1 VSFLIDTDI
10 CSFYLKRPSQLA
22 ATFQQY
28 YGRLHLSVITVGEL
42 RAWTLR
48 KNAPPSRAKELDN
61 LLRVVDVVAVDQA
74 VADRFG
80 ALRAAQLDSG
90 TLTPRLDLLIGATA
104 LVHNLT
110 LITHNVKDFVYVPGL
125 HVVDWL
131 GP

>member
-10 CSFYLKRPSQLA
+10 CSLYLKRPSQLA
-22 ATFQQY
+22 AKFQQY
-28 YGRLHLSVITVGEL
+28 YGRLHLSAITVGEI

-48 KNAPPSRAKELDN
+48 RNTPPSRVNDLDN

-90 TLTPRLDLLIGATA
+90 TQTPRLDLLIGATA

-110 LITHNVKDFVYVPGL
+110 LVTHNVKDYVYVPGL
-125 HVVDWL
+125 SIIDWL